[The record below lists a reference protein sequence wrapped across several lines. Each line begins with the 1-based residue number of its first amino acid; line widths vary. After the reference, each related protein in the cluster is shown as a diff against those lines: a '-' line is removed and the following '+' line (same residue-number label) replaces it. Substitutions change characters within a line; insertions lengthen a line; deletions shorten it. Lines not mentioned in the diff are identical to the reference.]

1 MMHRLLIVDD
11 DQIIRAGMKQ
21 SIHWEENGIEV
32 VGTAS
37 NGRECLE
44 MIPSCLPDIILTD
57 IKMPFMDGVELMEA
71 VYRLYPH
78 IKVVLLTAYGDF
90 KYAQLAL
97 NYKVCQYVMKYEHNS
112 EVLKAVL
119 KAAKESDDQ
128 KDNVEMINRSRTL
141 LKNKFFYDLVVN
153 YQDESDFIERAK
165 RLHIQFISPV
175 FCVVCIHVGKRSER
189 EAEILLWQKK
199 QLCNKIGELLQSSLN
214 QPNIGV
220 YYFVGDIYLNLVVN
234 FSKQLSEME
243 QEVIFTRLEEL
254 FQQVREKQG
263 VSLAAGAGSICN
275 GCSNLLK
282 SYTEATQALEMKN
295 MLESH
300 LQEGQT
306 LVRFEEL
313 KNSSVSH
320 AAVLRQ
326 VLSFIESNFHQE
338 DLSLNRIAE
347 EVHLTPSYISTL
359 FKKYQGINLSDY
371 LMELRVKK
379 AMCLLTETEFKTY
392 EISEKVGYNNPQ
404 YFSVVFKR
412 IAGCAPGEYRK
423 MNRT

>member
-1 MMHRLLIVDD
+1 MHKLLIVDD

-21 SIHWEENGIEV
+21 NIQWRENGIDV

-153 YQDESDFIERAK
+153 YQDEADFIERAN

-214 QPNIGV
+214 QPNIKV

-234 FSKQLSEME
+234 FSEQLSERE
-243 QEVIFTRLEEL
+243 QEVFFTRLEEL
-254 FQQVREKQG
+254 FQQVRKTQG
-263 VSLAAGAGSICN
+263 VSLAAGAGSLCN
-275 GCSNLLK
+275 GCPSLLK
-282 SYTEATQALEMKN
+282 SYTEATQVLELKN

-300 LQEGQT
+300 LHEGQT

-359 FKKYQGINLSDY
+359 FKKYQGVNLSDY
-371 LMELRVKK
+371 LMELRVKN
-379 AMCLLTETEFKTY
+379 AMRLLIETEFKTY

-423 MNRT
+423 LNRS